1 MTDRPILF
9 NDEDVRAILDGRKVQ
24 TRRVVK
30 PQPTECGL
38 LFREWEGF
46 YAWEDDGLNLD
57 EGAQRLCP
65 YGAPGDRLWVRE
77 TIRAKYDTE
86 SYATADTG
94 RTIDGVYYGM
104 ASATS
109 RDWVYAADGEWIN
122 DQPQEWVPPEHETI
136 PSIHMPRWASR
147 LTLEVVSVRVE
158 RVQEISEEDAIAEG
172 IQPCGAGW
180 ENYLWHGGG
189 APASLQDAW
198 DWQYSN
204 YVEGEHGG
212 AKGSFSSL
220 WQLINAKRGFGWDAN
235 PFVWVVEFKRV

>member
-1 MTDRPILF
+1 L
-9 NDEDVRAILDGRKVQ
+9 
-24 TRRVVK
+24 RVV
-30 PQPTECGL
+30 G
-38 LFREWEGF
+38 
-46 YAWEDDGLNLD
+46 
-57 EGAQRLCP
+57 CP